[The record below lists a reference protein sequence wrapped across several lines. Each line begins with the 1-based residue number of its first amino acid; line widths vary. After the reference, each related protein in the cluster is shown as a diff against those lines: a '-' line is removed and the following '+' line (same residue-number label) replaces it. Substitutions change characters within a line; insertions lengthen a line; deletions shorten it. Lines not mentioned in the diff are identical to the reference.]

1 MSSVD
6 NFILLFDIQVVLFN
20 LFNWAS
26 FSKINEDRRQLMS
39 TRGDIGKD
47 YVVYLYVIVQVL
59 TAMDE
64 VQSWAYAID
73 NE

>member
-1 MSSVD
+1 
-6 NFILLFDIQVVLFN
+6 
-20 LFNWAS
+20 
-26 FSKINEDRRQLMS
+26 MS

-64 VQSWAYAID
+64 VQS
-73 NE
+73 